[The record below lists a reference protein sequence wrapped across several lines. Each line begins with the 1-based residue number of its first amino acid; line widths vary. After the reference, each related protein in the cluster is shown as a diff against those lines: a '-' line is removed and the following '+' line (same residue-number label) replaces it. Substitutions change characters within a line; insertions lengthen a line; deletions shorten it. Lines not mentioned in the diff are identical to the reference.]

1 MPGPPSAKPSILFA
15 PGAGAS
21 SSSPWMAE
29 WAERLS
35 TIGPV
40 TRFDYPYMLAGRRRP
55 DPQPALIA
63 AHREALVSLRD
74 RSQSNVVLAGKSMG
88 SRMGCHVSLEEPVVC
103 LVCFGYPLRAAGS
116 GKLRDAVLLSLS
128 TPILFVQGT
137 RDSLCPLDDLEKV
150 RARMGA
156 PNELLVVEGGD
167 HSLAITARSLK
178 EQSTTRAEVDARI
191 LSVIE
196 RFVTEQLAA
205 TS

>member
-1 MPGPPSAKPSILFA
+1 MPAAPSGQPSILFA

-21 SSSPWMAE
+21 SSSSWMTE

-35 TIGPV
+35 SVGPV

-63 AHREALVSLRD
+63 AHREALVSLRE
-74 RSQSNVVLAGKSMG
+74 RFPGPVVLAGKSMG
-88 SRMGCHVSLEEPVVC
+88 SRMGCHVSLEEPVAC

-116 GKLRDAVLLSLS
+116 GKLRDAVLCELS

-137 RDSLCPLDDLEKV
+137 RDALCPLDDLEKV
-150 RARMGA
+150 RARMQA

-167 HSLAITARSLK
+167 HSLEITARSLK
-178 EQSTTRAEVDARI
+178 EQGVTRAEVDARL
-191 LSVIE
+191 LSAIE
-196 RFVTEQLAA
+196 RFVKARLAT

>member
-1 MPGPPSAKPSILFA
+1 
-15 PGAGAS
+15 
-21 SSSPWMAE
+21 MAE
-29 WAERLS
+29 WAERLAS
-35 TIGPV
+35 IGPV

-63 AHREALVSLRD
+63 AHREALVSLRE
-74 RSQSNVVLAGKSMG
+74 RSPGKVVLAGKSMG
-88 SRMGCHVSLEEPVVC
+88 SRMGCHVSLEEPVAC

-116 GKLRDAVLLSLS
+116 GKLRDAVLCELT

-137 RDSLCPLDDLEKV
+137 RDALCPLEDLEKV
-150 RARMGA
+150 RARMRA

-178 EQSTTRAEVDARI
+178 EQGTSRAEVDARI
-191 LSVIE
+191 LAAIE
-196 RFVTEQLAA
+196 RFVRAQLST